1 MIAFLFKRGL
11 GIVGLIAAMTF
22 IVFVLQQIV
31 PGDPARAVAGP
42 NAPAEVVAAK
52 RAELGLDLPVY
63 IQYGRYVG
71 RLLRGDM
78 GLSIRTGHPV
88 ARDLATFLPAS
99 LELMFVALLIG
110 AAMGA
115 AVSLSAYMTGLGGFL
130 RLGLVA
136 GASAPVFLVALGL
149 LLAFWF
155 QLDWLPGDGRISR
168 SEAFEGPTGFLLLD
182 AVLAGR
188 PRALLDAI
196 AHIVLPALTLAIPVA
211 VAIAR
216 TFSSA
221 LLGVMRSNYIR
232 TARSKGLSPLRVVVR
247 HGIRNAAQ
255 SPLSMLA
262 LQLGMLFAN
271 ILVVERIFGWP
282 GLGLYMVQAFAAAD
296 LPAIMGVSI
305 AFALIYTIANIV
317 VEILQAIADPRLRQS
332 S

>member
-1 MIAFLFKRGL
+1 MIAFILRRVF

-31 PGDPARAVAGP
+31 PGDPARAFAGP

-52 RAELGLDLPVY
+52 RTELGLDLPVY
-63 IQYGRYVG
+63 VQYARYVS

-99 LELMFVALLIG
+99 LELIFVALLIG
-110 AAMGA
+110 GAIGA
-115 AVSLSAYMTGLGGFL
+115 AVALSAYMTGLGAIL
-130 RLGLVA
+130 RVGLIA
-136 GASAPVFLVALGL
+136 GSSAPVFLVALGL

-155 QLDWLPGDGRISR
+155 QWDLLPGDGRISR
-168 SEAFEGPTGFLLLD
+168 SEAFAGPTGFLLLD
-182 AVLAGR
+182 AVITGR
-188 PRALLDAI
+188 PRALFDAI
-196 AHIVLPALTLAIPVA
+196 AHILLPALTLAMPVA
-211 VAIAR
+211 VAVAR
-216 TFSSA
+216 TFSSS

-232 TARSKGLSPLRVVVR
+232 TARSKGLSPLRILVR

-255 SPLSMLA
+255 SPLSMLT

-282 GLGLYMVQAFAAAD
+282 GLGLYMVQAFASAD
-296 LPAIMGVSI
+296 LPAIMGVSV
-305 AFALIYTIANIV
+305 AFALIYTIANIA
-317 VEILQAIADPRLRQS
+317 VEILQAIADPRLRQIS
-332 S
+332 

>member
-1 MIAFLFKRGL
+1 VIAFLFKRGL